1 MKICNFFS
9 GGKYFGDIKRTG
21 IFGVREEKLAITG
34 SELETKEAVKKSQ
47 PFPFRSQKLINPC
60 LFVVDLNIS

>member
-34 SELETKEAVKKSQ
+34 SELETKEAVKKVNH
-47 PFPFRSQKLINPC
+47 F
-60 LFVVDLNIS
+60 LFAAKN

>member
-1 MKICNFFS
+1 MIAEQHYQERYEDMQFFS

-34 SELETKEAVKKSQ
+34 SELETKEAVKKVNH
-47 PFPFRSQKLINPC
+47 F
-60 LFVVDLNIS
+60 LFAAKN